1 MSRKLN
7 MQDIVD
13 LLVANNE
20 ISTDEADKF
29 VVELFSLIEKGLSND
44 ELAKVKDFG
53 TFKLTHIH
61 ERESIDV
68 NTQEKIV
75 IPAHRR
81 VSFVP
86 AQLLKSLVNKPFAHF
101 ETTPLNDGIF
111 MEGISQDIIS
121 DKDDDEDRIDEQEYE
136 TLITEPT
143 QIESTDKVETIGVV
157 IVDGVSTEDDKKM
170 EDEDLLESPLASA
183 PAHGYNADMPTPV
196 ETMLDDEEKN
206 TLKGNSIV
214 EVSKKRKSKKPK
226 TRGKLRRYI
235 LRWDVAIALFVIFS
249 VGFAYNYYFTK
260 HKPCE
265 QGVAESEI
273 PKPIKEVL
281 PAAIEPVVVVDSVEI
296 VEALPRKKAKMSPG
310 RTLRLIALAKL
321 GNKEFW
327 VYIYMINKDKIKNPN
342 VVPIGLELELPHKN
356 EYPMDA
362 NNPDDVSKAKKLG
375 DEVIKSFR

>member
-29 VVELFSLIEKGLSND
+29 VVELFSLIEKGLSDD

-53 TFKLTHIH
+53 TFKLTHIQ

-86 AQLLKSLVNKPFAHF
+86 AQLLKSLVNKPFEHF

-111 MEGISQDIIS
+111 MEGISQDIVS
-121 DKDDDEDRIDEQEYE
+121 DKDGDEDRIDEDYDD
-136 TLITEPT
+136 TVITEPT
-143 QIESTDKVETIGVV
+143 QIESTDKVEIIGTVIADGDAAQEQKELEV
-157 IVDGVSTEDDKKM
+157 EDPLESAIAFAHGNNADVPTPDETLQDDEDKNAPREKSIVD
-170 EDEDLLESPLASA
+170 
-183 PAHGYNADMPTPV
+183 
-196 ETMLDDEEKN
+196 
-206 TLKGNSIV
+206 I
-214 EVSKKRKSKKPK
+214 SKKRKSKKPK

-260 HKPCE
+260 HKPSE
-265 QGVAESEI
+265 HGVAESEI

-281 PAAIEPVVVVDSVEI
+281 PAAIEPVAVVDSVEI
-296 VEALPRKKAKMSPG
+296 VEPLPRKKAKMSPG
-310 RTLRLIALAKL
+310 RTLRLIALAKF

-342 VVPIGLELELPHKN
+342 LVPIGLELELPHKN

>member
-101 ETTPLNDGIF
+101 ETTPLNEGIF

-183 PAHGYNADMPTPV
+183 PAHGYNADMPTPD
-196 ETMLDDEEKN
+196 ETMLDDEEEKSP
-206 TLKGNSIV
+206 KGKSNVDI
-214 EVSKKRKSKKPK
+214 SKKHKSKKPK

-265 QGVAESEI
+265 
-273 PKPIKEVL
+273 
-281 PAAIEPVVVVDSVEI
+281 
-296 VEALPRKKAKMSPG
+296 
-310 RTLRLIALAKL
+310 
-321 GNKEFW
+321 
-327 VYIYMINKDKIKNPN
+327 
-342 VVPIGLELELPHKN
+342 IGSASCRER
-356 EYPMDA
+356 
-362 NNPDDVSKAKKLG
+362 V
-375 DEVIKSFR
+375 